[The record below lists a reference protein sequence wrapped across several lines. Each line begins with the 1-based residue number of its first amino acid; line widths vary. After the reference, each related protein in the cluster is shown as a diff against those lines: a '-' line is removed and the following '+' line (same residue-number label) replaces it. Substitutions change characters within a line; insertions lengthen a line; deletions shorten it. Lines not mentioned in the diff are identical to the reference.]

1 MKIPK
6 VSNGQAQIIIGL
18 ASVGVALLALYY
30 TKKTVSTV
38 TTGVKTAAQA
48 INPVN
53 DQNIINKGAN
63 ALFGFDNKTESIGTK
78 IYDLFHK
85 EEPKKDEQKK
95 PSNYSFNIKTLTPVL
110 NEKQV
115 FVKG

>member
-63 ALFGFDNKTESIGTK
+63 ALFGLDNKSASIGTK
-78 IYDLFHK
+78 IYDFFHK
-85 EEPKKDEQKK
+85 EEPKKDEPIK

-110 NEKQV
+110 NDKQI